1 MTVQCPYCS
10 TAYLLPE
17 RLLGERG
24 ARVRCPTCGGG
35 FQVAAVVHA
44 GAGAARVPITETAPG
59 MGSGSTRE
67 AEPAPRPTVSPAPP
81 AVTAV
86 AAGPTGDPAAVAH
99 AVLEVFET
107 FLGDALSRA
116 RERGTVLSEHG
127 PALLAVW
134 DEFRKRAGGEASSV
148 VFRAAL
154 RDRLGVDLTTAHE
167 R

>member
-35 FQVAAVVHA
+35 FQVAAVAHA
-44 GAGAARVPITETAPG
+44 GAGASRAPITETVPG
-59 MGSGSTRE
+59 MGSGSTRDT
-67 AEPAPRPTVSPAPP
+67 EPAPRPIVSPQAP
-81 AVTAV
+81 AVTA
-86 AAGPTGDPAAVAH
+86 APAGDPAAVAH
-99 AVLEVFET
+99 AVLEVLET

-134 DEFRKRAGGEASSV
+134 DEYRKRAGGEASSV